1 MVACGG
7 GGGGGG
13 GGSSPTPAPSAAVS
27 SAGKQWQ
34 VASHPKGDMT
44 DVQFLNGKFFAVNTF
59 GVILVSTNG
68 LDWAAKATPFGNLR
82 AITYGDSGYVAVGFS
97 NVVLKSSD
105 GDSWTRTTPVVEPG
119 TGNIDFYGVAAGKGG
134 YVATAIGGIFRSA
147 DAVTWTNVSPT
158 GVTYMSRV
166 AFGSGRFVAVGYNA
180 NVYGSDDGITW
191 TPLNL
196 PGVFSGSDVVYG
208 NGRFV
213 LTPGNGDIL
222 TSADGIHW
230 QTTANGVI
238 GRALRFGNGQYF
250 LIADNRVMAS
260 PDAITWTTVYSKT
273 DVAYPLMA
281 MAASAD
287 RYVVVGFNGLLQQ
300 STDTRTWTAIA
311 QGASVQLTGVDAM
324 NGIWVAVG
332 DGAGGKILKSN
343 DALNWTPA
351 SAVIPHLHSI
361 THGNGQF
368 VAVGGAGK
376 IVLSADGD
384 QWTAANVDTTTEFY
398 SVTYG
403 NGRFVAVGLRG
414 NVFTSTNGANW
425 SATVSGATSNLLGV
439 TYGNGRFVAV
449 GAQGE
454 IRDSN
459 GWVIVGAQTVILSST
474 DGLTW
479 TKVPATGAW
488 FQAVTFGNGRFV
500 AVAYSGVIL
509 TSEDGQ
515 TWAASPSGTSND
527 LLGVSYGNQQF
538 VAVGG
543 WGTVLVSEDGT
554 HWQPRTSGVSSY
566 LYGIAFNGNTFVA
579 VGDSGTI
586 IRSTP

>member
-1 MVACGG
+1 
-7 GGGGGG
+7 
-13 GGSSPTPAPSAAVS
+13 VS

-34 VASHPKGDMT
+34 VASYPKGDVT
-44 DVQFLNGKFFAVNTF
+44 DVQYLNGKFFAVTSS
-59 GVILVSTNG
+59 GVVLVSTNG
-68 LDWAAKATPFGNLR
+68 LDWAAKATLFGNLR
-82 AITYGDSGYVAVGFS
+82 AITYGDSGYAAVGFG
-97 NVVLKSSD
+97 NAVLKSSD
-105 GDSWTRTTPVVEPG
+105 GDSWTRTTPVEEP
-119 TGNIDFYGVAAGKGG
+119 GNIDFYGVAAGKGG
-134 YVATAIGGIFRSA
+134 YVATGIGGIFRST
-147 DAVTWTNVSPT
+147 DAVTWKNVSPT

-191 TPLNL
+191 APLNI

-230 QTTANGVI
+230 QTTASGVI
-238 GRALRFGNGQYF
+238 GHSLRFGNGQYF
-250 LIADNRVMAS
+250 LIADNSVAAS

-281 MAASAD
+281 MAASAG
-287 RYVVVGFNGLLQQ
+287 RYVVVGFNRLLEQ
-300 STDTRTWTAIA
+300 STDTRTWTAVA
-311 QGASVQLTGVDAM
+311 QGPSVQLTGVDAM
-324 NGIWVAVG
+324 NGTWVAVG

-351 SAVIPHLHSI
+351 STAIPNLRSI
-361 THGNGQF
+361 THGNGKF
-368 VAVGGAGK
+368 VAVGAGK
-376 IVLSADGD
+376 IVSSADGD
-384 QWTAANVDTTTEFY
+384 QWMAASLNTTAEFY
-398 SVTYG
+398 SATYG
-403 NGRFVAVGLRG
+403 NGRFVAVGSRG
-414 NVFTSTNGANW
+414 NVLTSTNGTDW
-425 SATVSGATSNLLGV
+425 SASVSGVASNLLGV

-479 TKVPATGAW
+479 TKGPATGAW
-488 FQAVTFGNGRFV
+488 FQAVTFGNGRFA
-500 AVAYSGVIL
+500 AVAYSGAIW

-527 LLGVSYGNQQF
+527 LLNVSYGNQQF

-543 WGTVLVSEDGT
+543 RGTVLVSEDGT
-554 HWQPRTSGVSSY
+554 HWQSRTSGVSSY